1 MIQAFVAKKLVD
13 VALKKVMKAREIKN
27 LKKYV
32 EEDNELDY
40 KVKELENSIAL
51 LNAHIEI
58 QEKHIEKLEK
68 DSHPP
73 VFSKSNYKDLLKR
86 IMPTAEVLDI

>member
-1 MIQAFVAKKLVD
+1 MIQGLIAKKAID
-13 VALKKVMKAREIKN
+13 VILKKVMEKREISK
-27 LKKYV
+27 LRKYV

-40 KVKELENSIAL
+40 KVKELEKSILL
-51 LNAHIEI
+51 LNKHIKI
-58 QEKHIEKLEK
+58 QEKHIEKLEE

-86 IMPTAEVLDI
+86 IKKIEKEIK

>member
-1 MIQAFVAKKLVD
+1 MIQAFVAKKLID

-27 LKKYV
+27 LRKYV
-32 EEDNELDY
+32 EEDNELDH

-86 IMPTAEVLDI
+86 IKKIEKEKK